1 MKNMNAFYE
10 ASREALSKNN
20 PQIFNPRR
28 MDEEGRLILRI
39 DENKVERELA
49 SIFDGDR
56 PEYLKEFCLQ
66 TLEFVEALEVNKR
79 YYDFF
84 LSDKEDTD
92 ELTDEDRT
100 FISEMIETIGV
111 TQASLKS
118 FLDKWAN
125 PWANVPDVEEQRRYL
140 DEFLKK
146 QAN

>member
-10 ASREALSKNN
+10 ASRVALSKNN

-28 MDEEGRLILRI
+28 MDEEGRLIIRI
-39 DENKVERELA
+39 DENKVKRELA
-49 SIFDGDR
+49 SIFYGDR

-66 TLEFVEALEVNKR
+66 TLEFIEALEVNKK

-84 LSDKEDTD
+84 LNDKEDTD

-100 FISEMIETIGV
+100 FISEMIETIGI

-125 PWANVPDVEEQRRYL
+125 PWANVPDVEEQRRHL

>member
-28 MDEEGRLILRI
+28 MDEEGRLIIRI

-49 SIFDGDR
+49 SIFYGDR

-66 TLEFVEALEVNKR
+66 TLEFIEALEVNKR

>member
-1 MKNMNAFYE
+1 M
-10 ASREALSKNN
+10 
-20 PQIFNPRR
+20 
-28 MDEEGRLILRI
+28 
-39 DENKVERELA
+39 
-49 SIFDGDR
+49 
-56 PEYLKEFCLQ
+56 
-66 TLEFVEALEVNKR
+66 EVNKR

-100 FISEMIETIGV
+100 FISEMIETIGI

-125 PWANVPDVEEQRRYL
+125 PWANVPDVEEQCRYL

-146 QAN
+146 QTN

>member
-28 MDEEGRLILRI
+28 MDEEGRLIIRI
-39 DENKVERELA
+39 DENKVERELT
-49 SIFDGDR
+49 SIFYGDR

-66 TLEFVEALEVNKR
+66 TLEFIETLEVNKR

-100 FISEMIETIGV
+100 FISEMIETIGI

-125 PWANVPDVEEQRRYL
+125 PWANVLDVEEQRRYL

-146 QAN
+146 QTN